1 MKSLL
6 FVRSSFSYFWY
17 FGLLGLV
24 VPFLPLYLDGKGFS
38 SLEIGEILAIF
49 MGTKVVGPS
58 LWALIADK
66 TGKQL
71 GIIRLGAFLACA
83 FFVFLFWLNDYWPIV
98 FCLSIFSLF
107 WTAILPQ
114 LEVMTLNSIRKS
126 PKIYARIRLWG
137 SIGFICVAVVAGEII
152 GEYGSEAF
160 TYIGFI
166 ILFGLFISTLL
177 VKQSKI
183 KKSQTTKLSSIK
195 SKFLSINFA
204 TFFISGVLLQLSFG
218 PYYSFFA
225 LYLRDLQYPIYAIGL
240 LTSLGVLAEITI
252 FIYAGKIFKRFSIKS
267 IFIFTFVITS
277 LRWYLMGHLGDITAV
292 MIFVQL
298 IHAASFG
305 LYHSASVQFIQLHF
319 DASQQN
325 RGQAIYI
332 GGVYGLG
339 GAIGAYLA
347 GILWLDGVGAI
358 ETFNMATVTALLGA
372 IIILFINIDKK
383 NKQAKDKKLT

>member
-17 FGLLGLV
+17 FGLLGLII
-24 VPFLPLYLDGKGFS
+24 PFLPLYLDGKGFS
-38 SLEIGEILAIF
+38 SSEIGEILALV
-49 MGTKVVGPS
+49 MATKIVGPG
-58 LWALIADK
+58 LWALLADK

-83 FFVFLFWLNDYWPIV
+83 FFTFLFWLNDYWPIV
-98 FCLSIFSLF
+98 FCLSTFSLF

-114 LEVMTLNSIRKS
+114 LEVMTLNSIKQS

-137 SIGFICVAVVAGEII
+137 SIGFIFFAVIAGEII
-152 GEYGSEAF
+152 EQFSSEAF
-160 TYIGFI
+160 TFIGFF

-177 VKQSKI
+177 INQSKI
-183 KKSQTTKLSSIK
+183 KQSQIVKVSSIK
-195 SKFLSINFA
+195 HKLLHINFGL
-204 TFFISGVLLQLSFG
+204 FFISGILLQLSFG

-225 LYLRDLQYPIYAIGL
+225 LYLRDLAYPAFAVGVLI
-240 LTSLGVLAEITI
+240 SLGVLAEITI

-267 IFIFTFVITS
+267 VLIFAFIITS
-277 LRWYLMGHLGDITAV
+277 FRWYLMGHLGDV
-292 MIFVQL
+292 MIVMILSQL

-305 LYHSASVQFIQLHF
+305 LYHSASIQFIQEHF
-319 DASQQN
+319 DPSQQN

-339 GAIGAYLA
+339 GALGAYVA
-347 GILWLDGVGAI
+347 GILWLDGVGA
-358 ETFNMATVTALLGA
+358 TSAFDMALVAAFIGA
-372 IIILFINIDKK
+372 IITLFIK
-383 NKQAKDKKLT
+383 AKVTKS